1 MEGRHAALHPGHL
14 GRHRHHARGLD
25 VGHEPCESARART
38 PLPCTAA
45 DAVAQWPQIPRIDFD
60 SHSSGQQ
67 PDYTGC
73 SMVKGEPTGPACR
86 QFDPPC
92 SWDKGWY
99 AQPPFKASVDVEGDC
114 SGDWTGGQILDR
126 VKIPKDLPP
135 GDYVLG
141 WRCAQPSALRPLGF
155 PSLLSSGSH
164 ARRFA
169 AGDCEEST
177 QVWSSC
183 ADVTVVASQ

>member
-1 MEGRHAALHPGHL
+1 MEQRHAALHPRDVGRQRDPAGQVHL
-14 GRHRHHARGLD
+14 GD
-25 VGHEPCESARART
+25 EPCESARTQAR
-38 PLPCTAA
+38 LRCTAT
-45 DAVAQWPQIPRIDFD
+45 DAAAQWPQIPRIDFD

-141 WRCAQPSALRPLGF
+141 WRCAAPAICHPPL
-155 PSLLSSGSH
+155 
-164 ARRFA
+164 
-169 AGDCEEST
+169 
-177 QVWSSC
+177 
-183 ADVTVVASQ
+183 

>member
-1 MEGRHAALHPGHL
+1 VEERHPALHPGHL
-14 GRHRHHARGLD
+14 GRQRHDAGGLD
-25 VGHEPCESARART
+25 VGDEPCESARTQAR
-38 PLPCTAA
+38 LRCTAT
-45 DAVAQWPQIPRIDFD
+45 DAAAQWPQIPRIDFD

-135 GDYVLG
+135 GDWVLG
-141 WRCAQPSALRPLGF
+141 WRCAQPYLPSALCLCH
-155 PSLLSSGSH
+155 LS
-164 ARRFA
+164 
-169 AGDCEEST
+169 
-177 QVWSSC
+177 
-183 ADVTVVASQ
+183 